1 MRIKNYRSLG
11 MVVALQV
18 PATVEENDQLA
29 NAGDVKRVNPTLE
42 DAIDNVVYRSALA
55 DFRSLFCEAVEASTG
70 IKRKFKVLVD
80 KDGNPKK
87 DKDGNERTAYTES
100 EAEYIDSV
108 LAQTGRTIE
117 SFADVRDSVV
127 AKLKYDPTASERGEA
142 GPKTPPKGIY
152 EQVDAMIAGGTHTA
166 VASSLATILGR
177 QVGED
182 RESLAR
188 AIHEDQLNEMRKIKG
203 KWNATATA

>member
-11 MVVALQV
+11 MVIPLQV

-29 NAGDVKRVNPTLE
+29 NAGEVKRVNPTLE

-55 DFRSLFCEAVEASTG
+55 DFRYQFCEEVEKTTG

-80 KDGNPKK
+80 KDGNPRK
-87 DKDGNERTAYTES
+87 DKDGNERTVFTES
-100 EAEYIDSV
+100 EGEYIDSV
-108 LAQTGRTIE
+108 LAQTNRTIE
-117 SFADVRDSVV
+117 SFADVRDAVV
-127 AKLKYDPTASERGEA
+127 AKLKYDPTATERGEA

-152 EQVDAMIAGGTHTA
+152 EQVDALIAGGSHTA
-166 VASSLATILGR
+166 VAASLATILGR

-188 AIHEDQLNEMRKIKG
+188 AIHEDQLNELRKLRA
-203 KWNATATA
+203 KWAPAS